1 VLAAAGAPDYLSTV
15 GTPASSTFHAVLK
28 AQRDD
33 VIGRWMLK
41 SERSVSS
48 GPLPRSELLDHMPA
62 FVDEII
68 AALYPDAIPFPA
80 ESAHAEEHGA
90 QRLRLGFDVAQV
102 VYEYGLLGECIL
114 ETAGQAGIAIDLHDQ
129 LVVSRCLNAGIAD
142 ALRQYVSQR
151 DLERQ
156 RQASEHIGF
165 IAHEVRNPLSA
176 ARLAFQRLR
185 QAELASGGRA
195 VDLLERNLRRTA
207 EVIENALAQS
217 SLKMGIEPKLQPV
230 DLGDFLRSVQEDL
243 GLESEA
249 RDITISISLPTGLVI
264 RADSRLLRSAVVNLV
279 SNAIKFSHEGSNIE
293 LGARR
298 DDGQVIIDVA
308 DGCGGLPPGKAEEL
322 FAPLVQRNEDR
333 SGYGLGLAIALQ
345 AAAAHAGTI
354 RLRDVPGHGCVFS
367 IVLPGQSP
375 LTRSADGEIL

>member
-1 VLAAAGAPDYLSTV
+1 M
-15 GTPASSTFHAVLK
+15 F
-28 AQRDD
+28 
-33 VIGRWMLK
+33 K
-41 SERSVSS
+41 SERSVGA

-68 AALYPDAIPFPA
+68 AALYPDAIPFPP

-114 ETAGQAGIAIDLHDQ
+114 ETAGQAGIAIDLRDQ
-129 LVVSRCLNAGIAD
+129 MIVWRCLNAGIAD
-142 ALRQYVSQR
+142 ALRQYVNQR
-151 DLERQ
+151 DLEHQ

-165 IAHEVRNPLSA
+165 IAHEVRNPLSS
-176 ARLAFQRLR
+176 ARLAFHRLR
-185 QAELASGGRA
+185 QAELASGGRS

-217 SLKMGIEPKLQPV
+217 SLKMGIEPKLQLI
-230 DLGDFLRSVQEDL
+230 DLENFLHRVQDDL
-243 GLESEA
+243 ALESEA
-249 RDITISISLPTGLVI
+249 RDISISISLPTRLAI
-264 RADSRLLRSAVVNLV
+264 NADVRLLRSALVNLV
-279 SNAIKFSHEGSNIE
+279 SNAIKFSREGSNIV
-293 LGARR
+293 LGVRR
-298 DDGQVIIDVA
+298 EDGQVIIDVA
-308 DGCGGLPPGKAEEL
+308 DSCGGLPAGKAEEM

-354 RLRDVPGHGCVFS
+354 KLRDVPGHGCVFS
-367 IVLPGQSP
+367 IVLPAALPSQPVS
-375 LTRSADGEIL
+375 SSNFS